1 MTSLLP
7 RLSTGAIPAEVEQ
20 IRRLV
25 SSPKMPPSIARLAEL
40 PAGSPVV
47 HVSTPAR
54 QRRLDGLFFDRGQNT
69 WLAKLDGSTT
79 CQPRDLRLPGDQ
91 LDLLAPCESGRAWA

>member
-1 MTSLLP
+1 MRDALTNLRKLP
-7 RLSTGAIPAEVEQ
+7 AA
-20 IRRLV
+20 
-25 SSPKMPPSIARLAEL
+25 IARLAEL
-40 PAGSPVV
+40 PSGSSVV
-47 HVSTPAR
+47 HVSAPAR

-69 WLAKLDGSTT
+69 WVVKLDGSTT

>member
-1 MTSLLP
+1 MRDALTNLRKLP
-7 RLSTGAIPAEVEQ
+7 AAV
-20 IRRLV
+20 
-25 SSPKMPPSIARLAEL
+25 ARLAEL

-47 HVSTPAR
+47 HVSAPAR

-69 WLAKLDGSTT
+69 WIAKLDGSTT

-91 LDLLAPCESGRAWA
+91 LDLLAPCESGRVWA

>member
-1 MTSLLP
+1 MRDALTNLRKLP
-7 RLSTGAIPAEVEQ
+7 AA
-20 IRRLV
+20 
-25 SSPKMPPSIARLAEL
+25 IARLAAL

-47 HVSTPAR
+47 HVSAPAR